1 MREPSGLPVFQQEP
15 SVTDG
20 GFAFVDDG
28 KAARWRQLAADER
41 NSRLAAILT
50 SSDDAI
56 ISKSLSG
63 IIMDWNLGA
72 ERIFGFSAAEAV
84 GQSIAIIIPDDRA
97 AEEPEILNRLQHG
110 ERIDHFETR
119 RRRKDGEIIDVSVT
133 ISPLRDSHGRLIGAS
148 KIARDVTA
156 AKHAQAALLDSET
169 RLREVQAELI
179 HVSRFTAMGEM
190 AATLAHELNQ
200 PLAAVANYLNGGR
213 RLLDSGQEDGVNLAR
228 EAMEHAAA
236 QALRAG
242 QIIRRLRDFVA
253 RGESEQRVENLPNLV
268 EEACALALVGL
279 RETGVTVTTRLDP
292 AATTVL
298 ADKVQIQQ
306 VLLNLIRNGIEAM
319 ETAATKHLVIATRL
333 ADDATVE
340 ISVAD
345 TGTGIAAHIA
355 AQLFQPFITTKKSG
369 MGVGLSIS
377 RTIVAAHGGR
387 LAAAANPAG
396 GSIFKFTLQAPSGE
410 ADD

>member
-1 MREPSGLPVFQQEP
+1 MRESSGLPVLRQEP

-20 GFAFVDDG
+20 GFAFDDDR
-28 KAARWRQLAADER
+28 KSARWRQLAADER

-84 GQSIAIIIPDDRA
+84 GQSIAIIIPEDRA

-169 RLREVQAELI
+169 RLRELQAELI

-200 PLAAVANYLNGGR
+200 PLAAVVNYLNGGR
-213 RLLDSGQEDGVNLAR
+213 RLLDSGQEDSVNLAR
-228 EAMEHAAA
+228 EAMENAAA

-279 RETGVTVTTRLDP
+279 KETGVTVTTRLNP
-292 AATTVL
+292 AAATVL

-306 VLLNLIRNGIEAM
+306 VLLNLIRNGVEAM

-333 ADDATVE
+333 ADDAAVE

-387 LAAAANPAG
+387 LAAAPNPAG